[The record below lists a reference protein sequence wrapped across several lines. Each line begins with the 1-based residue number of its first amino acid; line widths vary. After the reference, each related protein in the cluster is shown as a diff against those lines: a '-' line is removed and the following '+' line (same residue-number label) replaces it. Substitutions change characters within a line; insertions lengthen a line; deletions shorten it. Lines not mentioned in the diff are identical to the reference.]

1 MQAFATFAPSVA
13 SFASRSA
20 RVCSRFARPIA
31 PIRTA
36 MSAAAVSAVPGVKT
50 IEDQT
55 VKSPVTE
62 ASTVLIVGA
71 SRGIGLE
78 FVRQC
83 AAKNA
88 RVYATY
94 RRTLPA
100 GLAALKDEYADKVM
114 PIPMD
119 VTDSSSI
126 TAARDAMGSDVVEK
140 ISHVVHNAGIATFGG
155 LSQVT
160 AGDMLDCY
168 KVNAMGVVLVAQVF
182 APHLKSSTRPVY
194 GILTSK
200 VGSVDD
206 NGSGGM
212 YAYRASK
219 SACCN
224 IAKSLSID
232 LADSVSVVLLHPGFV
247 RTDVSTFLY

>member
-1 MQAFATFAPSVA
+1 
-13 SFASRSA
+13 
-20 RVCSRFARPIA
+20 
-31 PIRTA
+31 
-36 MSAAAVSAVPGVKT
+36 MSATGVSAVPGVKT
-50 IEDQT
+50 IEDQS

-88 RVYATY
+88 LVYATY

-100 GLAALKDEYADKVM
+100 GLAALKEEYAGKVV
-114 PIPMD
+114 PISMD
-119 VTDSSSI
+119 VTETGSI
-126 TAARDAMGSDVVEK
+126 DAARAEIGSDVAK

-155 LSQVT
+155 LSHVT
-160 AGDMLDCY
+160 AEDMLDCY
-168 KVNAMGVVLVAQVF
+168 KVNAMGVVLVAQAF
-182 APHLKSSTRPVY
+182 APNIKSSTRPVY

-232 LADSVSVVLLHPGFV
+232 LAGSISVVLLHPGYV
-247 RTDVSTFLY
+247 RTDVSTSLR